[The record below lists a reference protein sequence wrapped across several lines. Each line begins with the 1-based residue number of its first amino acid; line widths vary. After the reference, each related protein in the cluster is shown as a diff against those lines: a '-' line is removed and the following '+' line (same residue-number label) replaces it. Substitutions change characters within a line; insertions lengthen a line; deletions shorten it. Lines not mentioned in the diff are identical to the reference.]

1 MSAVEIEKSIQTA
14 TMSLEME
21 GLHVGEQY
29 VDWCRKMLSGDISM
43 KEYLAMVIKQVKG

>member
-14 TMSLEME
+14 TISLEME

-43 KEYLAMVIKQVKG
+43 KEYLAMVIKQVKD